1 MSKSDFAF
9 TPRAEKVI
17 AYANDE
23 VRRLGHKYIGT
34 EHLLLG
40 LIREGPREGFDLL
53 AEAEKRLTLARIE
66 YKKRAGAWGMVL
78 DECREL
84 ENLLKN
90 TYRLYP

>member
-1 MSKSDFAF
+1 MDDVKKAMRNLSGIEDDL
-9 TPRAEKVI
+9 RAAAKN
-17 AYANDE
+17 A
-23 VRRLGHKYIGT
+23 RSS
-34 EHLLLG
+34 
-40 LIREGPREGFDLL
+40 PREGFDLL